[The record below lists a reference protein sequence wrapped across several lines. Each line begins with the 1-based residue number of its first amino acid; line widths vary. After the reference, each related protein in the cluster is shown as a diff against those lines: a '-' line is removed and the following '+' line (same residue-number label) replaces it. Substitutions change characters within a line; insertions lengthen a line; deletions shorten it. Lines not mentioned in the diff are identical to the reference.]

1 MLKVIVVLM
10 TSWVLMFGAEY
21 KLDEENSN
29 VYYEAKKDQFFST
42 YTMLGINKFLSGSL
56 VKEGNTLSGNLSIKA
71 NGFVTDSTTRDEN
84 VAEHLNSET
93 KPLISFVYTIKDM
106 VANGEMSVNG
116 VSKELSFPVVISEDE
131 TQIQIDGNI
140 TVKYTD
146 FGMEAPSNFI
156 LSAHEDLVIGAK
168 LHFQK

>member
-1 MLKVIVVLM
+1 MLKVAVVLM

-21 KLDEENSN
+21 KLDETSSN

-42 YTMLGINKFLSGSL
+42 YTMLGINKLLSGVL
-56 VKEGNTLSGNLSIKA
+56 VKEGESISGELSIKA

-93 KPLISFVYTIKDM
+93 KPLITFVYTIENM
-106 VANGEMSVNG
+106 VANGEMSING
-116 VSKELSFPVVISEDE
+116 VSKELSFPVVMSEDE
-131 TQIQIDGNI
+131 TQIFIDGNI

-156 LSAHEDLVIGAK
+156 LSSHEDLVIGAN
-168 LHFQK
+168 LHFTK

>member
-10 TSWVLMFGAEY
+10 TSWVLMFGTEY

-42 YTMLGINKFLSGSL
+42 YTMLAINKLISGSL
-56 VKEGNTLSGNLSIKA
+56 VKEGDTFRGDLSIKA
-71 NGFVTDSTTRDEN
+71 NGFVTDSEKRDEN

-93 KPLISFVYTIKDM
+93 KPLISFIYTINDM
-106 VANGEMSVNG
+106 VANGEMIVNG
-116 VSKELSFPVVISEDE
+116 VSKELSFPVVINEDK

-146 FGMEAPSNFI
+146 FGMKAPSNFI
-156 LSAHEDLVIGAK
+156 LFGHEELIIGAK